1 MRMGRE
7 DRRGGGGESNNKA
20 GLGRFRP
27 DVRFVRTK
35 NELTR
40 PLRLALF
47 FFSSSQQ
54 SAVSTQHVNC
64 CLLSAG
70 ETNRLKMSLIFSPR
84 GLPTLWP
91 QRDQST
97 LRAPCFI
104 YGSNRSRGQLTLKL
118 SNVS

>member
-1 MRMGRE
+1 MQMGRE

-47 FFSSSQQ
+47 FYKLPEQ
-54 SAVSTQHVNC
+54 SAVSTQHVKY

-70 ETNRLKMSLIFSPR
+70 
-84 GLPTLWP
+84 
-91 QRDQST
+91 
-97 LRAPCFI
+97 
-104 YGSNRSRGQLTLKL
+104 
-118 SNVS
+118 